1 MSTAN
6 YWRGI
11 RPHYRLL
18 GSRCKHCGSRF
29 FPPRSICRKCL
40 STEIESL
47 QLPDRGKLLTFT
59 IIRNPPQGFEEFA
72 PYIIGIVELDDG
84 VRVLSQIDALEEEL
98 TEGLRLE
105 AVLRRYSL
113 DGEEGI
119 IRYGLKFRIPV
130 QDLPR
135 AVS

>member
-1 MSTAN
+1 M
-6 YWRGI
+6 
-11 RPHYRLL
+11 
-18 GSRCKHCGSRF
+18 
-29 FPPRSICRKCL
+29 
-40 STEIESL
+40 
-47 QLPDRGKLLTFT
+47 
-59 IIRNPPQGFEEFA
+59 
-72 PYIIGIVELDDG
+72 
-84 VRVLSQIDALEEEL
+84 LSQIDALEEEL

-135 AVS
+135 AAS